1 MEPDKSVTVEQLR
14 AILRKDP
21 AWSAYALGDLDP
33 RWFLHCD
40 WRVADGSLVLIVRA
54 FDPPV
59 LFAIGEVETC
69 LRLIPEEPR
78 FSLQVRPD
86 LGRALSEHY
95 QILPKPMA
103 RMALDV
109 ERFPG
114 TQGTAERLRAR
125 HVPEI
130 QELYRDG
137 LVRGESPD
145 FFYESMVEEGVF
157 YGVREAGTLAAV
169 AGTHLMSAQES
180 VAAVGNVYT
189 RLRSRG
195 RGFARQATAAVV
207 ADLLGS
213 GVREIVLN
221 VAAGNKIATHVYQS
235 LGFRCACA
243 FFEGY
248 AERI

>member
-1 MEPDKSVTVEQLR
+1 MEPEKSVTVEQLR

-21 AWSAYALGDLDP
+21 AWSAYALGDLDV

-40 WRVADGSLVLIVRA
+40 WRVSDGSLVLIVRA

-59 LFAIGEVETC
+59 LFAIGDVQTC
-69 LRLIPEEPR
+69 LRLIPDEPR
-78 FSLQVRPD
+78 YGLQVRPD
-86 LGRALSEHY
+86 LGRALGEY
-95 QILPKPMA
+95 YRFLPKPMA
-103 RMALDV
+103 RMALDID
-109 ERFPG
+109 RFPG
-114 TQGTAERLRAR
+114 VQGNAERLSAR

-130 QELYRDG
+130 LELYRDG
-137 LVRGESPD
+137 AARGESPD
-145 FFYESMVEEGVF
+145 FFFDSMVEEGVF

-169 AGTHLMSAQES
+169 AGTHLVSAQES

-207 ADLLGS
+207 AELLVAGI
-213 GVREIVLN
+213 RDIVLN
-221 VAAGNKIATHVYQS
+221 VAAGNKIATQVYQK

>member
-1 MEPDKSVTVEQLR
+1 MEPDKSVTIEQLR

-21 AWSAYALGDLDP
+21 AWSAYALGDLDA

-40 WRVADGSLVLIVRA
+40 WHVADGSLVLIVRA
-54 FDPPV
+54 FDPPI
-59 LFAIGEVETC
+59 LFAIGDVPTC
-69 LRLIPEEPR
+69 LRLIPGEPR
-78 FSLQVRPD
+78 YGLQVRPD
-86 LGRALSEHY
+86 LGRALGEQY
-95 QILPKPMA
+95 RFLPKPMA
-103 RMALDV
+103 RMALDIA
-109 ERFPG
+109 RFPG
-114 TQGTAERLRAR
+114 AQGAAERLRAR

-137 LVRGESPD
+137 VTRGESPD
-145 FFYESMVEEGVF
+145 FFFEAMVEEGVF
-157 YGVREAGTLAAV
+157 YGVREAGALAAV
-169 AGTHLMSAQES
+169 AGTHLVSAQES

-207 ADLLGS
+207 ADLLAS
-213 GVREIVLN
+213 GIRDIVLN
-221 VAAGNKIATHVYQS
+221 VAAGNKIATHLYQT